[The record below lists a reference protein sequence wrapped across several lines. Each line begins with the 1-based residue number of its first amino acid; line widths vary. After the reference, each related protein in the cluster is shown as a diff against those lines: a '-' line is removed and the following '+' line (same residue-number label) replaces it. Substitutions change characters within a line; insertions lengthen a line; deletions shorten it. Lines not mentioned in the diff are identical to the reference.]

1 MSTVVKFEERQTACG
16 KRLGIAR
23 LNSEKSL
30 NALSLEM
37 IQQLQPQLDSW
48 AGDDEIA
55 CVWLEGA
62 GEKAFCAAWR
72 YRCNVSRNARSAR
85 RIG

>member
-1 MSTVVKFEERQTACG
+1 MSVVQFEERATACG
-16 KRLGIAR
+16 KRIGIAR

-37 IQQLQPQLDSW
+37 IQLLQPQLDAW

-62 GEKAFCAAWR
+62 GEKAFVQAVTLLPCTKP
-72 YRCNVSRNARSAR
+72 
-85 RIG
+85 